1 METVLAVTLEK
12 YITLFGQDTPAP
24 RCQAQSKRS
33 KRQCRKAAIRGK
45 QVCRI
50 HGGKSTGPELN
61 KAEIVAHQQKL
72 STVGRHENYA
82 KRELRSFVK

>member
-24 RCQAQSKRS
+24 RCQAQSNAPS
-33 KRQCRKAAIRGK
+33 DNAGK
-45 QVCRI
+45 QPF
-50 HGGKSTGPELN
+50 GANKSAEYMAENQLAPELN